1 VSITSPTGPSSGPP
15 SGPGASTAPAIHDG
29 AGLLAATVALG
40 RRSVLAT
47 ARQPAA
53 WVPGVLFPL
62 LIAAVNAASLNR
74 TIDLPGFPPVDS
86 FLQFLLPATVIQGV
100 LFGGIVGGGDV
111 AVDIQSGFFDRLLS
125 SPVARPAILL
135 GRLGGAVV
143 LGAVQ
148 ALFFLT
154 VFIVFG
160 ASIEGGLAAVVVVV
174 VVAMILALAVGG
186 FAAAV
191 GLRTGS
197 QEAVQ
202 NFFPLVF
209 VMLFI
214 SSAFFPTT
222 LMTGWFRWVAER
234 NPLTW
239 LIDSVRD
246 LVISGFDLTDA
257 LRAVAIASVLAVIT
271 VAMAAG
277 QLRRRVAAS

>member
-1 VSITSPTGPSSGPP
+1 
-15 SGPGASTAPAIHDG
+15 
-29 AGLLAATVALG
+29 
-40 RRSVLAT
+40 VLAT

-100 LFGGIVGGGDV
+100 LFGGIIGGADV
-111 AVDIQSGFFDRLLS
+111 ALDIQNGFFDRLLS

-160 ASIEGGLAAVVVVV
+160 ATIEGGLAAVAVLVVVS
-174 VVAMILALAVGG
+174 MILAVAVGG

-209 VMLFI
+209 VMLCI

-222 LMTGWFRWVAER
+222 LMNGWFRWVAER
-234 NPLTW
+234 NPLSW
-239 LIDSVRD
+239 LINSVRD
-246 LVISGFDLTDA
+246 LIISGFDATDA
-257 LRAVAIASVLAVIT
+257 VRAVAIASVLAVIT

-277 QLRRRVAAS
+277 QLRRRVRTS

>member
-1 VSITSPTGPSSGPP
+1 MSVTTPTGSQAPSAPV
-15 SGPGASTAPAIHDG
+15 ASDG

-100 LFGGIVGGGDV
+100 LFGGIVGGADV
-111 AVDIQSGFFDRLLS
+111 ALDIQNGFFDRLLS

-148 ALFFLT
+148 AVFFLT
-154 VFIVFG
+154 VFVIFG
-160 ASIEGGLAAVVVVV
+160 ATIEGGLAAVAVIV

-222 LMTGWFRWVAER
+222 LMNGWFRWVAER

-239 LIDSVRD
+239 LINSVRD
-246 LVISGFDLTDA
+246 LVIYGFDASDA
-257 LRAVAIASVLAVIT
+257 LRAVGIAAVLATIT

-277 QLRRRVAAS
+277 QLRRRVRTS